1 MTAKKILIA
10 DDHPLFRVALSQA
23 VAKVFPDAEIY
34 EVNSLTEAQKE
45 VQQSGNISL
54 LLLDLHMSDSHG
66 FSGLIMFRHDH
77 PSLPVVV
84 VSASEEAKTIHRAI
98 EYGAAGFIPKSTP
111 LPQIS
116 YAIQAIMAGDIWMP
130 EGVEEEL
137 QSLDD
142 EEMENAARLASL
154 TPAQMR
160 VLIGLTDGLL
170 NKQIA
175 YNMGVSEATIKAH
188 VTAIFKKLQVNTR
201 TQAVIMAAQLDVEVD
216 QFSDA

>member
-1 MTAKKILIA
+1 
-10 DDHPLFRVALSQA
+10 
-23 VAKVFPDAEIY
+23 
-34 EVNSLTEAQKE
+34 
-45 VQQSGNISL
+45 
-54 LLLDLHMSDSHG
+54 
-66 FSGLIMFRHDH
+66 
-77 PSLPVVV
+77 
-84 VSASEEAKTIHRAI
+84 
-98 EYGAAGFIPKSTP
+98 
-111 LPQIS
+111 
-116 YAIQAIMAGDIWMP
+116 MP